1 MCPFCYIGKRNFE
14 TALEQFEDKN
24 HIEVIWKSYQLD
36 PSIPQVA
43 SESYQDYLIKNNLVT
58 QAEIAEMTLVAEDE
72 VQDAV
77 EFAESSPE
85 PAAEDLFKH
94 VFVEE

>member
-1 MCPFCYIGKRNFE
+1 
-14 TALEQFEDKN
+14 
-24 HIEVIWKSYQLD
+24 
-36 PSIPQVA
+36 
-43 SESYQDYLIKNNLVT
+43 
-58 QAEIAEMTLVAEDE
+58 MTLVAEDE

-94 VFVEE
+94 IFVEE